1 MTKLQTISD
10 KNTKSFKIKKL
21 LVKKLNK
28 EQFKKDNL
36 IIVIGGDGFML
47 QTLKKNK
54 NSKKLFYGINSGNY
68 GFLMNKFS
76 SKNIIKN
83 LSKANMVSIYPL
95 EMIVKNKSNQA
106 RKSLAINEVSI
117 LRQSRQAAS
126 LSIKQGS
133 RQIIKK
139 LVSDGVLV
147 STPAGSTAY
156 NLSVHG
162 PILSLHSK
170 KLSISP
176 ISAFRP
182 RRWKGK
188 IVNDK
193 SKIII
198 TNLDPSKRPISAVAD
213 NLEVRNAKS
222 ITVKT
227 NNKIKEFIFQIS
239 NTEKIYLSKN
249 SEDLKFN
256 EKILSVK
263 LDKKIIYK
271 ENIILQSLY
280 KAATDQ
286 NIPPNTIIEFARI
299 YGFQVDFQR
308 DIRKEDKFQIMYEVF
323 IDENKKIIETG
334 EILFANLKLSGQDNS
349 LYYFDKEN
357 LEGHYDKNGKSVQ
370 KALMKSPIN
379 GARLS
384 SSFGMRKHPIDGYNK
399 MHRGT
404 DFAAPKGTPIMASG
418 NGIVKK
424 AGWCGGGGNC
434 VKIRHNSTYETVYAH
449 MSKFARGIKNGVRVK
464 QGQTIGYVGST
475 GKSTGPHLH
484 YEVIVNGK
492 KVNSQKLKLPSGK
505 VLKGKNRE
513 YFETAKIKLDVL
525 KSEKIIGLN

>member
-1 MTKLQTISD
+1 MLKKFKSSLLNNLKIFGLILLIIFTIIVATLSNHQ
-10 KNTKSFKIKKL
+10 KKISKSQNNNIVDNIYFKKTLNEIVNNLEPRYKKYNHKIKSGETFDKIL
-21 LVKKLNK
+21 DSYSINKNEINAIKQSLSKKVNINKLNTNQK
-28 EQFKKDNL
+28 IH
-36 IIVIGGDGFML
+36 II
-47 QTLKKNK
+47 
-54 NSKKLFYGINSGNY
+54 
-68 GFLMNKFS
+68 
-76 SKNIIKN
+76 
-83 LSKANMVSIYPL
+83 
-95 EMIVKNKSNQA
+95 
-106 RKSLAINEVSI
+106 
-117 LRQSRQAAS
+117 
-126 LSIKQGS
+126 
-133 RQIIKK
+133 
-139 LVSDGVLV
+139 
-147 STPAGSTAY
+147 
-156 NLSVHG
+156 
-162 PILSLHSK
+162 
-170 KLSISP
+170 
-176 ISAFRP
+176 
-182 RRWKGK
+182 
-188 IVNDK
+188 
-193 SKIII
+193 
-198 TNLDPSKRPISAVAD
+198 LD
-213 NLEVRNAKS
+213 
-222 ITVKT
+222 KT
-227 NNKIKEFIFQIS
+227 NNKIKEFVFQIS

-249 SEDLKFN
+249 SEDLEFD
-256 EKILSVK
+256 EKILSIK

-505 VLKGKNRE
+505 VLKGKDRE